1 MPSSNVVVI
10 IGCGGMGLPLA
21 RRLGAGRQ
29 LFLADFSNDNLT
41 AAREVLLDEGYSV
54 ETRTIDVSDYG
65 SVSEFAQAA
74 SSAGYIETIV
84 HTAGVSPTG
93 QSSRTIY
100 SINLVGTANVIDA
113 LLPVAQAGT
122 SLICVSS
129 MAGHLCPPIQPE
141 LERHMATAPRDQL
154 LSHQDLGVDD
164 SGPSGAPKAYAYS
177 KRGNLLR
184 VQAAAAAWGRRGARV
199 NSVSPGVISTE
210 HGRREIAGPAAKY
223 VASSPA
229 ARVGTPQDIVNAV
242 AFLADRQSSF
252 ITGTDILVDGGV
264 TSSIKWKGGEDSKE

>member
-41 AAREVLLDEGYSV
+41 AAREVLSNEGYSV
-54 ETRTIDVSDYG
+54 ETRTIDVSDYA

-74 SSAGYIETIV
+74 SSAGYIEAIV
-84 HTAGVSPTG
+84 HTAGVSPSAK
-93 QSSRTIY
+93 SSRTIY
-100 SINLVGTANVIDA
+100 NINLLGTANVMDA
-113 LLPVAQAGT
+113 FLPVAQAGT
-122 SLICVSS
+122 SLICTSS
-129 MAGHLCPPIQPE
+129 MAGHLCPPLDPE

-154 LSHQDLGVDD
+154 LSHHGLGIDD
-164 SGPSGAPKAYAYS
+164 SSPGGPPKAYGYS

-184 VQAAAAAWGRRGARV
+184 VQAGAASWGRRGARV
-199 NSVSPGVISTE
+199 NSVSPGVVSTE
-210 HGRREIAGPAAKY
+210 LGRQEIAGPAGKFI
-223 VASSPA
+223 ASAPA

-264 TSSIKWKGGEDSKE
+264 VASMKWKGRMNSEE